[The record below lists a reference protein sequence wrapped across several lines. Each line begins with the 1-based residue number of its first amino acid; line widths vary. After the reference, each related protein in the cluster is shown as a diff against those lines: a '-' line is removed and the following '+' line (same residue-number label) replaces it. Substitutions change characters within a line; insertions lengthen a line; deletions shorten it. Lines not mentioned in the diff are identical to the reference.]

1 MTAKYP
7 LSGKHRGRVPF
18 DTLGKQ
24 DDARRRPYVLAGA
37 QEGRPMVAILV
48 MVSSSQ
54 RTLWTTDFFHLTW
67 ISKISNIPVVAD
79 HYEV

>member
-7 LSGKHRGRVPF
+7 LSGKRCERIPF

-24 DDARRRPYVLAGA
+24 DDVRRRPYVLAGA

-48 MVSSSQ
+48 MVSSRQ
-54 RTLWTTDFFHLTW
+54 RTF
-67 ISKISNIPVVAD
+67 
-79 HYEV
+79 